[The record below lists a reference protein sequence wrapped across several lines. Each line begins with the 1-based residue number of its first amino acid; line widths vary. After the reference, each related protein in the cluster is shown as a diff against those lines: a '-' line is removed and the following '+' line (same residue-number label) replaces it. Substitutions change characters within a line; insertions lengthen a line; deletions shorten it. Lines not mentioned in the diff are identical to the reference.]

1 MDREALERVREDVE
15 RLDSLVSELRMY
27 QAWADTGLRDL
38 EAGKPG
44 TSAAILAAMHIS
56 QAVRACKEFS
66 NYFEKKIGVM
76 NLSEEKEVQHE
87 EE

>member
-1 MDREALERVREDVE
+1 MSEVELECARADVE
-15 RLDSLVSELRMY
+15 RLNRAADALRAC
-27 QAWADTGLRDL
+27 QVWADTGLRDL

-66 NYFEKKIGVM
+66 SYFEKKVGM
-76 NLSEEKEVQHE
+76 SLSEEERRPE
-87 EE
+87 

>member
-38 EAGKPG
+38 EAGEPG
-44 TSAAILAAMHIS
+44 TSAMILAAMHIS
-56 QAVRACKEFS
+56 QAVRACKELATIS
-66 NYFEKKIGVM
+66 RRR
-76 NLSEEKEVQHE
+76 SA
-87 EE
+87 

>member
-1 MDREALERVREDVE
+1 MRKEFLAEVREDVE
-15 RLDSLVSELRMY
+15 RLDSLVSGLRMC
-27 QAWADTGLRDL
+27 QAWANTGLRDL
-38 EAGKPG
+38 EAGKSE

-66 NYFEKKIGVM
+66 DYFEKKIGVM

>member
-1 MDREALERVREDVE
+1 MDIEKVRADVE

-44 TSAAILAAMHIS
+44 TSAAILAAMQIS
-56 QAVRACKEFS
+56 QAVKACKAFS
-66 NYFEKKIGVM
+66 NYFEKKVGM
-76 NLSEEKEVQHE
+76 SLSEEERRPE
-87 EE
+87 

>member
-27 QAWADTGLRDL
+27 QSWANTALHDL
-38 EAGKPG
+38 ESGRKAES
-44 TSAAILAAMHIS
+44 TAMIFAAMQIS

-66 NYFEKKIGVM
+66 SYFEKKVGM
-76 NLSEEKEVQHE
+76 SLSEEERGPE
-87 EE
+87 

>member
-1 MDREALERVREDVE
+1 MDREEVRADVE

-44 TSAAILAAMHIS
+44 TSAAILAAMQLS
-56 QAVRACKEFS
+56 QAIGACKEFS
-66 NYFEKKIGVM
+66 DYFEKKVGM
-76 NLSEEKEVQHE
+76 RLSEEKEVQHE

>member
-1 MDREALERVREDVE
+1 MKTDIERVRADVE

-27 QAWADTGLRDL
+27 QAWAVTGLRDL

-44 TSAAILAAMHIS
+44 TSAMILAAMHIS

-66 NYFEKKIGVM
+66 DYFEKKVGM
-76 NLSEEKEVQHE
+76 SLSEEKEVQHE
-87 EE
+87 G